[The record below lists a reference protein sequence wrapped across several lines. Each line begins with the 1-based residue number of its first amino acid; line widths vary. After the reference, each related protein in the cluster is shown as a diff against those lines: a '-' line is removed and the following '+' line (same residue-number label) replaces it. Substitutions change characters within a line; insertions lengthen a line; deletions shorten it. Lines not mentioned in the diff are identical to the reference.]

1 MAVIRDV
8 SVRNGCLLSH
18 IDLFRQQF
26 RQYGFTHITL
36 YIGLSLNTVT
46 YIVCQ
51 ILSSLAIRR
60 FSGFLP
66 VFSRAIS
73 TRVQPQQDL
82 WIPSG
87 GWHWWIGKVKGER
100 KRLNLPWFT
109 QKANKAPDM
118 ELALFTETAGALSV
132 GWGCRTPSPQWRRR
146 VPSRSGLRSPGKTQR
161 APVFQVV
168 TLKEAQREKKREKE
182 KKNDTGRLSFGE
194 QGP

>member
-66 VFSRAIS
+66 VFL
-73 TRVQPQQDL
+73 D
-82 WIPSG
+82 
-87 GWHWWIGKVKGER
+87 
-100 KRLNLPWFT
+100 N
-109 QKANKAPDM
+109 QKATITTLFSYIIAFKFCSRCLPKA
-118 ELALFTETAGALSV
+118 
-132 GWGCRTPSPQWRRR
+132 
-146 VPSRSGLRSPGKTQR
+146 
-161 APVFQVV
+161 
-168 TLKEAQREKKREKE
+168 
-182 KKNDTGRLSFGE
+182 
-194 QGP
+194 